1 MAKAHYTADNKSA
14 EEVLDIIKKAIR
26 IAQNIP
32 LTSGASDLKLA
43 MMFLLKATILAR
55 SLKKYRESFK
65 VYQKAALIVGEIEGT
80 RLNTKTLL
88 DNIVRES
95 IDCINSYEEHE
106 GKKMDT
112 DDLSE
117 EEDADIKEDF
127 KPQLELMWAV

>member
-1 MAKAHYTADNKSA
+1 
-14 EEVLDIIKKAIR
+14 
-26 IAQNIP
+26 
-32 LTSGASDLKLA
+32 